1 MRSAQLKAA
10 IGAFLAFALTATIA
24 TSAQAATPT
33 KKESPKSIR
42 ASMLL
47 GPEAATATAFTG
59 NLAVWRKQTRCG
71 KADTFN
77 WCTSE
82 WLSDSDE
89 KYPSYLEV
97 MTFTGPKTANAW
109 LKYFRG
115 YYAKRG
121 YSASLVNFTL
131 TLLTPKTGKLTYTE
145 SIVYRRIGSTIVGAA
160 CVDEATPADDIAL
173 ASCSRNLNTA
183 QWSNLR

>member
-1 MRSAQLKAA
+1 MRSALLKAT
-10 IGAFLAFALTATIA
+10 IGAFLAFALTASLTA
-24 TSAQAATPT
+24 SVQAATPN

-47 GPEAATATAFTG
+47 GPEAAAATSFTG
-59 NLAVWRKQTRCG
+59 NLAVWKKQTRCG

-82 WLSDSDE
+82 WLSDADGN
-89 KYPSYLEV
+89 YPSYLEV

-121 YSASLVNFTL
+121 YSASLVNSTL
-131 TLLTPKTGKLTYTE
+131 TLLTPKTGKYSYTE
-145 SIVYRRIGSTIVGAA
+145 STVYRRVGSTIVGAA
-160 CVDEATPADDIAL
+160 CVDEVSPADDISL
-173 ASCSRNLNTA
+173 ASCARNLNTA
-183 QWSNLR
+183 QGSNL